1 MDAPRRELFRRFKNF
16 LKHTTDKNGA
26 RVYERRIRDMAGQN
40 GESLLVSYS
49 DICNFDS
56 EMVLF
61 LTDAPTET
69 LEIFDAAAKE
79 VVLHHFPGM
88 SCHHWIHPS
97 WLRPALTQPP
107 VSCFTQHASS
117 KTQSTQKFVRKF
129 TFV

>member
-1 MDAPRRELFRRFKNF
+1 MDVPRRELFRRFKNF
-16 LKHTTDKNGA
+16 LKLTTDQSGA

-69 LEIFDAAAKE
+69 LDIFDAAAKE
-79 VVLHHFPGM
+79 VVLQHFPGTAAPPTTPAAGAGPF
-88 SCHHWIHPS
+88 SFGSHARAHP
-97 WLRPALTQPP
+97 LPG
-107 VSCFTQHASS
+107 
-117 KTQSTQKFVRKF
+117 
-129 TFV
+129 